1 MNNKLR
7 WAACLA
13 VGMVALAGSGRAVG
27 DNAPPPA
34 EAFGAL
40 PEESDVVLSPDGH
53 WLAWADHRE
62 AKPHIVM
69 FDLVA
74 RKPQRILAIPRET
87 KLRGLDW
94 NDNQTLLI
102 TVSET
107 VQTLRSNQTSR
118 EYFLTTAY
126 DVGGGEGRM
135 LPEASGR
142 QRGARAAIT
151 ARLLLARTAKPHT
164 VIMESR
170 AACHGDA
177 DCVFSVDTMS
187 GKAEL
192 IKAGNHLT
200 SGWVVDQYG
209 KAIAREDWDWK
220 KSMYRV
226 YALSSDSIKEILSRP
241 DTDRPSL
248 AGLLPDD
255 SALVLLASNGR
266 SHQAAWELPLDGSP
280 PRLLAEDPDGD
291 ITGTYTDPY
300 TGAIIGV
307 YVDGT
312 KTRIHWLDTTAE
324 HRYEVVKH
332 AFAGREVSAYGWTAD
347 GTKTLARVESP
358 STPPIFYLVDFAT
371 HHADIAGEEYPALA
385 NVTLGTFKQITY
397 KARDGTSIPAFL
409 TTPPGKAGPGPLVV
423 LPHGGPTARDYPQFD
438 WLVQFLASRGYSVL
452 QPEFRG
458 STGFGDAYRD
468 AGYKQWGGLMQ
479 DDVTDGVRA
488 MIDQKIADPQ
498 HVCIVGASYG
508 GYAALAGAAFTPE
521 LYACAASIEGISDL
535 RALLQEVVPIAESGP
550 FFGTVTRYYS
560 TALDDWTA
568 HVGAPTDPNL
578 VKHSPIN
585 SIATIKAPV
594 FIAYGTGDG
603 VVPIS
608 QSQRMAE
615 ALKAA
620 GKPVT
625 VVQLPG
631 EDHWLSRGETR
642 TQLLKELD
650 AFLKQY
656 L

>member
-1 MNNKLR
+1 MRLGTR
-7 WAACLA
+7 LA
-13 VGMVALAGSGRAVG
+13 VAAVALTGCGAALG
-27 DNAPPPA
+27 DNVPPPP
-34 EAFGAL
+34 EVFGAL
-40 PEESDVVLSPDGH
+40 PVESDVVLSPDGH

-69 FDLVA
+69 FDLLA
-74 RKPQRILAIPRET
+74 RKPQRILAIPQET
-87 KLRGLDW
+87 KLRGLYW
-94 NDNQTLLI
+94 NNNETLLI

-107 VQTLRSNQTSR
+107 VQTLRATQTSR

-135 LPEASGR
+135 LPEASGNA
-142 QRGARAAIT
+142 RGVRAAIT
-151 ARLLLARTAKPHT
+151 ARVVLARTTKPHT

-177 DCVFSVDTMS
+177 DCVFSVDTTT

-192 IKAGNHLT
+192 IKAGNTLT
-200 SGWVVDQYG
+200 SGWAVDQNG
-209 KAIAREDWDWK
+209 KAVAREDWDWK
-220 KSMYRV
+220 KSVYHV
-226 YALSSDSIKEILSRP
+226 YALSGDSIKEILSKP
-241 DTDRPSL
+241 DTDGPSI

-255 SALVLLASNGR
+255 SALVLLASNGHP
-266 SHQAAWELPLDGSP
+266 HQAAWELPLDGSP
-280 PRLLAEDPDGD
+280 PRLLFEDPDGD
-291 ITGTYTDPY
+291 ITSTYTDPY
-300 TGAIIGV
+300 TGAIVGV

-312 KTRIHWLDTTAE
+312 NNRMHWLDATAQ

-332 AFAGREVSAYGWTAD
+332 AFAGREVAAYGWTAD

-358 STPPIFYLVDFAT
+358 STPPIFYLVDFAA
-371 HHADIAGEEYPALA
+371 HRADIAGEEYPALA
-385 NVTLGTFKQITY
+385 NAKLGEFKQISY
-397 KARDGTSIPAFL
+397 KARDGTSIPGFL
-409 TTPPGKAGPGPLVV
+409 TTPAGRAGPGPLVV
-423 LPHGGPTARDYPQFD
+423 LPHGGPTARDYPRFD
-438 WLVQFLASRGYSVL
+438 WLVQFLASRGYAVL

-458 STGFGDAYRD
+458 STGFGDAYRE

-488 MIDQKIADPQ
+488 MIEQKIADPQ

-535 RALLQEVVPIAESGP
+535 RALLQEVVQTTERGP
-550 FFGTVTRYYS
+550 FAGTVTRYYS
-560 TALDDWTA
+560 TAMDDWTA
-568 HVGAPTDPNL
+568 HIGGPTDPNL

-585 SIATIKAPV
+585 SIATIRAPI

-603 VVPIS
+603 VVPVA

-625 VVQLPG
+625 VVQLAG

-650 AFLKQY
+650 IFLRQY